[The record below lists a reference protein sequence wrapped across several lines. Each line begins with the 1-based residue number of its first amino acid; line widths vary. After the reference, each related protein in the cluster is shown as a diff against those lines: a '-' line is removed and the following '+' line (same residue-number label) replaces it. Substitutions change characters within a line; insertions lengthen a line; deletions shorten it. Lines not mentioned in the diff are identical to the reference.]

1 MKNFIKT
8 ILSLLLL
15 STALTSCKKENKV
28 YELTFSASHNVT
40 QENQFCNPYGYYSWS
55 VEDKNY
61 NSKYDESG
69 YVVRETKKG
78 TATATKGDWVYIY
91 ISVNDVSFA
100 IRSLIYSQP
109 LNEVLNISTGV
120 ALSVS
125 DVVMIFHKLG
135 YIFDLV
141 IEETVGENV
150 KSSLVLDCSLLSQI
164 INWHPKL
171 LNDEIKALLDVAY

>member
-1 MKNFIKT
+1 MKNFLIFVKRNNLLTTKKTHFMKNFIKT

-91 ISVNDVSFA
+91 ISVNDVFD
-100 IRSLIYSQP
+100 Y
-109 LNEVLNISTGV
+109 G
-120 ALSVS
+120 SVS
-125 DVVMIFHKLG
+125 C
-135 YIFDLV
+135 
-141 IEETVGENV
+141 
-150 KSSLVLDCSLLSQI
+150 KSSDGTVFMYASTDNLYIDDSDSEDLKS
-164 INWHPKL
+164 INVVNQNGK
-171 LNDEIKALLDVAY
+171 DTTIKVKEIKFRI